1 VPREELPSGSAIRFS
16 RRPTPTTVGCNT
28 ERTNGGWAQ
37 SASHT
42 GKREGLNTTE
52 FLTHTHA
59 PAIVYTHVPKCH
71 KTPRNKKEDPPTVL
85 IFPKRIGDEK
95 QKRKN
100 RKSKVSFYFYFWSR
114 QMFLLEGGGG
124 YGKKKKER

>member
-1 VPREELPSGSAIRFS
+1 MQYNPRVLNKARAEMSGSAIRFS

-59 PAIVYTHVPKCH
+59 PARTKMPQD
-71 KTPRNKKEDPPTVL
+71 T
-85 IFPKRIGDEK
+85 
-95 QKRKN
+95 QK
-100 RKSKVSFYFYFWSR
+100 
-114 QMFLLEGGGG
+114 
-124 YGKKKKER
+124 